1 MLVISFPSMMIR
13 NTLKN
18 STKISINHGDLTLS
32 AFIALIVS
40 VSMTKAELIVQT
52 LRLLRDLDIPRMDVK
67 LEDIYIESLSED
79 YTDTVMMLNDVLYRI
94 DSISRLGSTL
104 KVNMERVDKLYV
116 HIYSLPISILN
127 YR

>member
-1 MLVISFPSMMIR
+1 MIR

-18 STKISINHGDLTLS
+18 RTKILINHGDLTLS

-79 YTDTVMMLNDVLYRI
+79 YTDTVMMLNDVLVELIGGYR
-94 DSISRLGSTL
+94 RLRRL
-104 KVNMERVDKLYV
+104 
-116 HIYSLPISILN
+116 
-127 YR
+127 

>member
-1 MLVISFPSMMIR
+1 M
-13 NTLKN
+13 
-18 STKISINHGDLTLS
+18 S

>member
-1 MLVISFPSMMIR
+1 MMIR

-18 STKISINHGDLTLS
+18 STKILINHGDLTLS

-40 VSMTKAELIVQT
+40 VSMTHAELIVQT

-104 KVNMERVDKLYV
+104 KVNIERVDKLYV